1 MSRPGNPDAAESG
14 QARQY
19 RYRVPAG
26 LLEELMAAVRP
37 EFRAGD
43 LVFDPRDPV
52 FGGPPCAVSGCGRP
66 HRRRGLCISHWQRW
80 RGAGQISLAEFTATA
95 EPGWHGHLPLDP
107 CVIADCNYGA
117 MGHGMCQRHLR
128 QWHRAGRPNLADWQA
143 PTAPLPPDGPPACR
157 IGYCSLWTRGTSVFC
172 YGHDI
177 RWKDSGRPDID
188 EFAASCENPG
198 PGQEHIDL
206 RRLPAGLRLEMQYV
220 LQCRGDE
227 RDAKLPPR
235 EVRPLVAVLAAA
247 GASSLLEQPE
257 EWWTALGAPTN
268 GRGWRPFIL
277 DARRRVE
284 ALAFGAGWDTEYP
297 RDIWRLCNL
306 GIDQPEATI
315 SFTGIPQ
322 PWLRELAKR
331 YTRWQLATG
340 LSASTAGSGA
350 RAVTRFAAWLASLPG
365 PPNGLDGVTR
375 PLLERYLADL
385 QAEMGGQVRHSTY
398 VGGLSGFLKAIRRH
412 GWDDTLPAT
421 TAIYPEDF
429 PARGARLPRGL
440 AAHVMAQ
447 VEQPANLARQ
457 DNPACR
463 LITLILIRC
472 GLRISSAA
480 GLAFDCTVTD
490 ADGAPYL
497 RYYNTKMKREALVP
511 IDDELFRLIGEQKQ
525 RVLQRF
531 PAGAPVLFPRQNGN
545 LNGRRPISS
554 HTYRSALD
562 RWLEDCDIRDEHGQP
577 VHLTPHQWR
586 HTLGTVL
593 INRDVPQHVVQK
605 ILDHDSPLMT
615 AHYAR
620 LSDKTVRKHWERARK
635 VNAEGQPVQISPDG
649 PLGDAAWAKQQLSR
663 ATQALPNGY
672 CQLPLVKTCPHAN
685 SCLTCPMFVTTPEF
699 LPQHHAQRRATL
711 QIISAAEASG
721 HARVAEMNRQVAG
734 NLGKIITA
742 LEADGG
748 NGQEADAHAS

>member
-1 MSRPGNPDAAESG
+1 M
-14 QARQY
+14 
-19 RYRVPAG
+19 
-26 LLEELMAAVRP
+26 
-37 EFRAGD
+37 
-43 LVFDPRDPV
+43 
-52 FGGPPCAVSGCGRP
+52 
-66 HRRRGLCISHWQRW
+66 
-80 RGAGQISLAEFTATA
+80 
-95 EPGWHGHLPLDP
+95 
-107 CVIADCNYGA
+107 
-117 MGHGMCQRHLR
+117 
-128 QWHRAGRPNLADWQA
+128 
-143 PTAPLPPDGPPACR
+143 
-157 IGYCSLWTRGTSVFC
+157 
-172 YGHDI
+172 
-177 RWKDSGRPDID
+177 
-188 EFAASCENPG
+188 
-198 PGQEHIDL
+198 
-206 RRLPAGLRLEMQYV
+206 
-220 LQCRGDE
+220 
-227 RDAKLPPR
+227 
-235 EVRPLVAVLAAA
+235 AVLAAA

-284 ALAFGAGWDTEYP
+284 ALASGAGWDTEYP
-297 RDIWRLCNL
+297 RDIWRLRTL
-306 GIDQPEATI
+306 GIDKPEATV
-315 SFTGIPQ
+315 SFAGIPQ

-331 YTRWQLATG
+331 YIRWQLATG

-350 RAVTRFAAWLASLPG
+350 RAVTRFAAWLAALPE
-365 PPNGLDGVTR
+365 PPGGLDGVTR
-375 PLLERYLADL
+375 PLLERYLAVL

-398 VGGLSGFLKAIRRH
+398 VGGLSGFLKAVRRDS
-412 GWDDTLPAT
+412 WDGTLPAT

-457 DNPACR
+457 DNPAYR

-511 IDDELFRLIGEQKQ
+511 IDDELFRLIGEQQQ

-562 RWLEDCDIRDEHGQP
+562 RWLEDCDIRDEHGKP

-586 HTLGTVL
+586 HTRGTVL

-615 AHYAR
+615 ALYAR
-620 LSDKTVRKHWERARK
+620 LSDKTVREHWERARK
-635 VNAEGQPVQISPDG
+635 VGAEGQPVQISPDG

-685 SCLTCPMFVTTPEF
+685 S
-699 LPQHHAQRRATL
+699 
-711 QIISAAEASG
+711 
-721 HARVAEMNRQVAG
+721 
-734 NLGKIITA
+734 
-742 LEADGG
+742 
-748 NGQEADAHAS
+748 

>member
-1 MSRPGNPDAAESG
+1 MSRPGNPDSAEPG
-14 QARQY
+14 QARQH
-19 RYRVPAG
+19 RAPAG
-26 LLEELMAAVRP
+26 LLERLMAAVRP
-37 EFRAGD
+37 EFRAED

-52 FGGPPCAVSGCGRP
+52 FGGPPCAVSGCDRP
-66 HRRRGLCISHWQRW
+66 HRRQGLCTSHWQRW
-80 RGAGQISLAEFTATA
+80 RGSGQLSLAEFTATA
-95 EPGWHGHLPLDP
+95 EPGWHGHLPLDS
-107 CVIADCNYGA
+107 CVIAGCNYGA

-128 QWHRAGRPNLADWQA
+128 QWHRAGRPGLEDWRA
-143 PTAPLPPDGPPACR
+143 PAAPLPPGGPPPACR

-177 RWKDSGRPDID
+177 RWKDNGRPGID

-198 PGQEHIDL
+198 PGQEHVDL

-235 EVRPLVAVLAAA
+235 EVHPLVAALAAA

-257 EWWTALGAPTN
+257 EWWTALDAPGN

-277 DARRRVE
+277 DARRRIE

-315 SFTGIPQ
+315 SFAAIPQ
-322 PWLRELAKR
+322 PWLKDLAKR

-350 RAVTRFAAWLASLPG
+350 RAVNRLAAWLASLPG

-375 PLLERYLADL
+375 PLLERYLAVL
-385 QAEMGGQVRHSTY
+385 QAEMGGQVRHSNY

-511 IDDELFRLIGEQKQ
+511 IDDEVFLLIGEQKQ

-545 LNGRRPISS
+545 LNGRRPVSS
-554 HTYRSALD
+554 HTYRSALH
-562 RWLEDCDIRDEHGQP
+562 RWLERCDVRDEHGQP
-577 VHLTPHQWR
+577 VHLTPH
-586 HTLGTVL
+586 
-593 INRDVPQHVVQK
+593 NRDVPQHVVQK

-620 LSDKTVRKHWERARK
+620 LSDKTVREHWERARK

-685 SCLTCPMFVTTPEF
+685 SCLTCPMFVTSAEF
-699 LPQHHAQRRATL
+699 LTQHHAQRQATL
-711 QIISAAEASG
+711 QIISTAEASG

-734 NLGKIITA
+734 NLDKIITA
-742 LEADGG
+742 LESEG
-748 NGQEADAHAS
+748 NDEKEAAAGAS

>member
-80 RGAGQISLAEFTATA
+80 RGVGQISLAEFTATA
-95 EPGWHGHLPLDP
+95 EPGWHGHLPLDS

-143 PTAPLPPDGPPACR
+143 PTAPLPPDGPPPACR

-235 EVRPLVAVLAAA
+235 EVHPLVAVLAAA

-257 EWWTALGAPTN
+257 EWWTALGAPKN
-268 GRGWRPFIL
+268 GRGWHPFIL

-306 GIDQPEATI
+306 GIDQPEAAI
-315 SFTGIPQ
+315 SFAGIPQ

-331 YTRWQLATG
+331 YIRWQLATG

-350 RAVTRFAAWLASLPG
+350 RAVTRFAAWLACLPE
-365 PPNGLDGVTR
+365 PPAGLDSVTR
-375 PLLERYLADL
+375 PLLERYLAVL

-398 VGGLSGFLKAIRRH
+398 VGGLSGFLRAVRRH
-412 GWDDTLPAT
+412 GWDGTLPAT
-421 TAIYPEDF
+421 TAVYPEDF

-447 VEQPANLARQ
+447 VEQPANLGRLAS
-457 DNPACR
+457 PACR

-525 RVLQRF
+525 RLLQRF
-531 PAGAPVLFPRQNGN
+531 PVGAPVLFPRQNGN

-562 RWLEDCDIRDEHGQP
+562 RWLEDCDIRDEHGKP

-586 HTLGTVL
+586 HTLGTV
-593 INRDVPQHVVQK
+593 
-605 ILDHDSPLMT
+605 STGM
-615 AHYAR
+615 
-620 LSDKTVRKHWERARK
+620 
-635 VNAEGQPVQISPDG
+635 
-649 PLGDAAWAKQQLSR
+649 SR
-663 ATQALPNGY
+663 SM
-672 CQLPLVKTCPHAN
+672 
-685 SCLTCPMFVTTPEF
+685 SCRRYSITT
-699 LPQHHAQRRATL
+699 RR
-711 QIISAAEASG
+711 S
-721 HARVAEMNRQVAG
+721 
-734 NLGKIITA
+734 
-742 LEADGG
+742 
-748 NGQEADAHAS
+748 

>member
-1 MSRPGNPDAAESG
+1 VSRPGNSDAAEPG

-19 RYRVPAG
+19 RAPAG
-26 LLEELMAAVRP
+26 LLEKLMAAVRP
-37 EFRAGD
+37 EFRASD
-43 LVFDPRDPV
+43 LVFGPRDPV
-52 FGGPPCAVSGCGRP
+52 FGGPPCGVNGCDRP
-66 HRRRGLCISHWQRW
+66 HRRQGLCTSHWQRW
-80 RGAGQISLAEFTATA
+80 RGSGGISLAEFTATA
-95 EPGWHGHLPLDP
+95 GPGWHGHLPLDP
-107 CVIADCNYGA
+107 CVIDGCNYGA
-117 MGHGMCQRHLR
+117 MGRGMCNRHFSR
-128 QWHRAGRPNLADWQA
+128 WYRAGCPDPERWQA
-143 PTAPLPPDGPPACR
+143 QAPPLAPDGPLRACR

-172 YGHDI
+172 YGHDT
-177 RWKDSGRPDID
+177 RWKNNGRPDID
-188 EFAASCENPG
+188 EFTASCEDSG

-220 LQCRGDE
+220 LQCRSDE
-227 RDAKLPPR
+227 QAAKLPPR
-235 EVRPLVAVLAAA
+235 EIHPFTAVLAGA

-257 EWWTALGAPTN
+257 EWWTALYPPGK

-297 RDIWRLCNL
+297 RDTWRLCNL
-306 GIDQPEATI
+306 GIDKPEATI
-315 SFTGIPQ
+315 SFAGIPQ
-322 PWLRELAKR
+322 AWLRDLAKK

-340 LSASTAGSGA
+340 LSVSTAGSGA
-350 RAVTRFAAWLASLPG
+350 RAVTRFAAWLAALPG
-365 PPNGLDGVTR
+365 PPDGLDGVTR
-375 PLLERYLADL
+375 PLLERYLAVL
-385 QAEMGGQVRHSTY
+385 QAEMGGQVRHTHY
-398 VGGLSGFLKAIRRH
+398 VGGLSGFLTAVRRH

-429 PARGARLPRGL
+429 PPRGARLPRGL
-440 AAHVMAQ
+440 AAQVMAQ

-457 DNPACR
+457 DNPAHL

-511 IDDELFRLIGEQKQ
+511 IDDELFALIGEQKQ

-531 PAGAPVLFPRQNGN
+531 PAGAPVLFPRQNSN
-545 LNGRRPISS
+545 LNGRRPISGR
-554 HTYRSALD
+554 TYRGALY
-562 RWLEDCDIRDEHGQP
+562 RRLEDCDIRDEHGQP

-620 LSDKTVRKHWERARK
+620 LSDKTVREHWERARK

-649 PLGDAAWAKQQLSR
+649 PLGDAAWAKQRLSR

-685 SCLTCPMFVTTPEF
+685 SCLTCPMFVTTAEF
-699 LPQHHAQRRATL
+699 LPQHHAQRQATL

-734 NLGKIITA
+734 NLDKIITT
-742 LEADGG
+742 LEAEEPDEKETTAG
-748 NGQEADAHAS
+748 AS

>member
-1 MSRPGNPDAAESG
+1 VTRPGNPDALEPG

-19 RYRVPAG
+19 RAPAG
-26 LLEELMAAVRP
+26 LLEKLVAAVRP

-52 FGGPPCAVSGCGRP
+52 FGGPPCAVSGCDRP
-66 HRRRGLCISHWQRW
+66 HRRHGLCISHGQRW
-80 RGAGQISLAEFTATA
+80 RGSGLSLGEFTATA
-95 EPGWHGHLPLDP
+95 EPGWHGHLPLDS
-107 CVIADCNYGA
+107 CVIDGCNYGA
-117 MGHGMCQRHLR
+117 MGRGMCSRHFSR
-128 QWHRAGRPNLADWQA
+128 WYRAGCPDPERWQA
-143 PTAPLPPDGPPACR
+143 QAQAPALAPDRPPRTCR
-157 IGYCSLWTRGTSVFC
+157 IRYCSLWTRSMSVFC
-172 YGHDI
+172 YGHDT
-177 RWKDSGRPDID
+177 RWKNNGRPDID
-188 EFAASCENPG
+188 EFTASCENPG

-206 RRLPAGLRLEMQYV
+206 RRLPAGLRLEMQYI
-220 LQCRGDE
+220 LQCRCDE
-227 RDAKLPPR
+227 RAAKLPPR
-235 EVRPLVAVLAAA
+235 EIHPFAVVLADA
-247 GASSLLEQPE
+247 GTSSLLEQSE
-257 EWWTALGAPTN
+257 EWWIALYPPRK

-277 DARRRVE
+277 DARRRIE

-297 RDIWRLCNL
+297 RDTWRLCNL
-306 GIDQPEATI
+306 GIDKPEATF

-322 PWLRELAKR
+322 AWLRELAKR
-331 YTRWQLATG
+331 HTRWQLSTG
-340 LSASTAGSGA
+340 LSVSMAGNGV
-350 RAVTRFAAWLASLPG
+350 RAVTRFAAWLAALPDS
-365 PPNGLDGVTR
+365 PAGLAGVTR
-375 PLLERYLADL
+375 PLLERYLAVL
-385 QAEMGGQVRHSTY
+385 QADMGGQVRHAHY
-398 VGGLSGFLKAIRRH
+398 VGGLSGFLKAVRRH

-421 TAIYPEDF
+421 AAIYPEDF
-429 PARGARLPRGL
+429 PPRGARLPRGL

-447 VEQPANLARQ
+447 VEHPANLARQ
-457 DNPACR
+457 ASPAYR

-511 IDDELFRLIGEQKQ
+511 VDDELFALIGEQKQ

-531 PAGAPVLFPRQNGN
+531 PAGALLLFPRQNGN
-545 LNGRRPISS
+545 LNGRRPVSS
-554 HTYRSALD
+554 RTYRGALY

-620 LSDKTVRKHWERARK
+620 LSDKTVREHWERARK

-685 SCLTCPMFVTTPEF
+685 SCLTCPMFVTTAEF
-699 LPQHHAQRRATL
+699 LPQHQAQRQATL
-711 QIISAAEASG
+711 QIISAAEAAG

-734 NLGKIITA
+734 NLDKIIAT
-742 LEADGG
+742 LGDEGTGEEEASAG
-748 NGQEADAHAS
+748 AS

>member
-1 MSRPGNPDAAESG
+1 VSRHGNPGAAEPG

-19 RYRVPAG
+19 RAPAG
-26 LLEELMAAVRP
+26 LLEKLMAAVRP

-43 LVFDPRDPV
+43 LTFDPRDPV
-52 FGGPPCAVSGCGRP
+52 FGGPPCAVSGCDRP
-66 HRRRGLCISHWQRW
+66 HRRQGLCTSHWQRW
-80 RGAGQISLAEFTATA
+80 RGSGGISLAEFTATT
-95 EPGWHGHLPLDP
+95 EPGWHGHLPLDS
-107 CVIADCNYGA
+107 CVIDGCNYGA
-117 MGHGMCQRHLR
+117 MGRGMCNRHFSR
-128 QWHRAGRPNLADWQA
+128 WYRAGCPDPERWQA
-143 PTAPLPPDGPPACR
+143 QAPPLEPDGPLRACR

-172 YGHDI
+172 YGHDT
-177 RWKDSGRPDID
+177 RWKNHGRPDID
-188 EFAASCENPG
+188 EFTAACENPG

-220 LQCRGDE
+220 LQRRSDE
-227 RDAKLPPR
+227 QDAKLPPR
-235 EVRPLVAVLAAA
+235 EIHPFVAVLASA

-257 EWWTALGAPTN
+257 EWWTVLHPPRK

-306 GIDQPEATI
+306 GIDKPEAVI
-315 SFTGIPQ
+315 SFAGIPQ
-322 PWLRELAKR
+322 AWLRELAKR
-331 YTRWQLATG
+331 YIRWQLATG
-340 LSASTAGSGA
+340 LSVSTADSGT
-350 RAVTRFAAWLASLPG
+350 RAVTRFAAWLAALPE
-365 PPNGLDGVTR
+365 PPAGLAGVTR
-375 PLLERYLADL
+375 PMLERYLAVL
-385 QAEMGGQVRHSTY
+385 QAEMGGQVRHTHY
-398 VGGLSGFLKAIRRH
+398 VGGLGGFLKAVRRH

-429 PARGARLPRGL
+429 PPRGARLPRGL

-447 VEQPANLARQ
+447 VEQPASLARQ
-457 DNPACR
+457 DNPAYR

-480 GLAFDCTVTD
+480 GLPFDCTVTD
-490 ADGAPYL
+490 ADAAPYL

-511 IDDELFRLIGEQKQ
+511 VDDELFALVGEQKQ

-545 LNGRRPISS
+545 LTGRRPISGS
-554 HTYRSALD
+554 TYRDALY
-562 RWLEDCDIRDEHGQP
+562 RWLEECDIRDEHGQP
-577 VHLTPHQWR
+577 AHLTPHQWR

-620 LSDKTVRKHWERARK
+620 LSDKTVREHWERARK
-635 VNAEGQPVQISPDG
+635 VNAEGQPVQISPDE

-685 SCLTCPMFVTTPEF
+685 SCLTCPMFVTTAEF
-699 LPQHHAQRRATL
+699 LPQHHAQRQATL

-721 HARVAEMNRQVAG
+721 HARVVEMNRQVAG
-734 NLGKIITA
+734 NLDKIITT
-742 LEADGG
+742 LEAEGTDEK
-748 NGQEADAHAS
+748 EAAAGAP

>member
-1 MSRPGNPDAAESG
+1 VSRHGNPGAAEPG
-14 QARQY
+14 PARQY
-19 RYRVPAG
+19 RAPAG
-26 LLEELMAAVRP
+26 LLEKLLAAVRP

-43 LVFDPRDPV
+43 LTFDPRDPV
-52 FGGPPCAVSGCGRP
+52 FGGPPCAVNGCGRP
-66 HRRRGLCISHWQRW
+66 HRRQGLCTSHWQRW
-80 RGAGQISLAEFTATA
+80 RGSGGISLAEFTAAA
-95 EPGWHGHLPLDP
+95 EPGWHGHLPLDS
-107 CVIADCNYGA
+107 CVIDGCNYGA
-117 MGHGMCQRHLR
+117 MGRGMCNRHFSR
-128 QWHRAGRPNLADWQA
+128 WYRAGCPDPERWQA
-143 PTAPLPPDGPPACR
+143 QAPPLKPDGPLRACR

-172 YGHDI
+172 YGHDT
-177 RWKDSGRPDID
+177 RWKNNGHPDID
-188 EFAASCENPG
+188 EFTASCENPG

-220 LQCRGDE
+220 LQCRSDE
-227 RDAKLPPR
+227 QDAKLPPR
-235 EVRPLVAVLAAA
+235 EIHPFVAVLASA

-257 EWWTALGAPTN
+257 EWWTVLHPPRK

-297 RDIWRLCNL
+297 RDTWRLCNL
-306 GIDQPEATI
+306 GIDKPEATI
-315 SFTGIPQ
+315 SFAGIPQ
-322 PWLRELAKR
+322 AWLRELAKR
-331 YTRWQLATG
+331 YIRWQLATG
-340 LSASTAGSGA
+340 LSVSTADSGA
-350 RAVTRFAAWLASLPG
+350 RAVTRFAAWLAALPE
-365 PPNGLDGVTR
+365 PPAGLAGVTR
-375 PLLERYLADL
+375 PMLERYLAVL
-385 QAEMGGQVRHSTY
+385 QAEMGGQVRHTHY
-398 VGGLSGFLKAIRRH
+398 VGGLSGFLKAVRRH

-421 TAIYPEDF
+421 TAIYPEDV
-429 PARGARLPRGL
+429 PPRGARLPRGL

-447 VEQPANLARQ
+447 VEQPASLARQ
-457 DNPACR
+457 DNPAYR

-511 IDDELFRLIGEQKQ
+511 VDDELFALIGEQKQ

-545 LNGRRPISS
+545 LTGRRPISGS
-554 HTYRSALD
+554 TYRDALY
-562 RWLEDCDIRDEHGQP
+562 RWLEDCDVRDEHGQP
-577 VHLTPHQWR
+577 AHLTPHQWR

-620 LSDKTVRKHWERARK
+620 LSDKTVREHWERARK

-685 SCLTCPMFVTTPEF
+685 SCLTCPMFVTTAEF
-699 LPQHHAQRRATL
+699 LPQHHAQRQATL
-711 QIISAAEASG
+711 QIISAAEANG
-721 HARVAEMNRQVAG
+721 HARVAEMNKQVIG
-734 NLGKIITA
+734 NLDKIIAT
-742 LEADGG
+742 LEAEEQDDK
-748 NGQEADAHAS
+748 EAAADAS